1 MKKSNKVASADSGED
16 GIRVNGFLIHLS
28 AQEECVGHE
37 VVHDSGVA
45 LGVAVEGG
53 KSGRVNDGFG
63 AAGADQ
69 LMADIVGDLGVRQ
82 AGEGIMDGNT
92 LAQGLVDRF
101 AQGVVEIRLTAEDE
115 SKAVDGVIA
124 VIHKHFNIVEDS
136 GGEILRL
143 VHRQQEGLAFFFVEM
158 KDLVLDCVEHARLT
172 ALGLHAEDLAE
183 LPVELHHADSGQ
195 ADILHVVE
203 IGVQGFGEAAQ
214 GKGLAHARP
223 GGKDADA
230 PGVFELQ
237 D

>member
-183 LPVELHHADSGQ
+183 LPVELHHADSGYRR
-195 ADILHVVE
+195 
-203 IGVQGFGEAAQ
+203 
-214 GKGLAHARP
+214 KTCRP
-223 GGKDADA
+223 AGSGS
-230 PGVFELQ
+230 PLLRR
-237 D
+237 